1 VLKSLLVVL
10 SLMGTRPEV
19 IKMAPVIT
27 ELARHSSEVRSI
39 VCVTGQHRELLEQGL
54 TVFGIRPDF
63 DLQIMEPDQM
73 LSPLTSKMLSH
84 LDPIVDQVKPDW
96 ILAQGDT
103 TTVLVASLVSY
114 YHKIPFGH
122 VEAGL
127 RTGDKFK
134 PFPEEVNRLIADH
147 LSDALFAPTERNRS
161 DLIREGVPNGKILVT
176 GNTVVDALLT
186 ASSLPYD
193 WAKGPLA
200 ALPEFG
206 KIVLV
211 TAHRRESFGEPLREI
226 CFAIRELSTQF
237 ESAGVH
243 FVYPVHLNPK
253 VQKTAREILEGLS
266 NVSLIQPLDYLSM
279 VNIMQRSALIL
290 TDSGGIQEEAPTFGV
305 PVLVMRDVTE
315 RPEAVDSGVARL
327 VGTDRERIVE
337 EAARLLR
344 DPAEYRMMATRK
356 NPFGDGN
363 AAKRIVSYLVEN
375 AKANQA

>member
-1 VLKSLLVVL
+1 MVL

-73 LSPLTSKMLSH
+73 LSHLTSKMLSH

-127 RTGDKFK
+127 RTGEKFK

-147 LSDALFAPTERNRS
+147 LSDALFAPTERNRR

-206 KIVLV
+206 KIVLA

-226 CFAIRELSTQF
+226 CFAIRELSIQF
-237 ESAGVH
+237 QSAGVH

-327 VGTDRERIVE
+327 VGTDRERIVK
-337 EAARLLR
+337 EAGRLLR
-344 DPAEYRMMATRK
+344 DPVEYRMMATRK

-363 AAKRIVSYLVEN
+363 AAKRIVSHIVEN